1 MATENKSNKLITITL
16 ALIITI
22 AAITIIYINLPK
34 DENGTEINDGNEQE
48 NEIILQMLYNDTY
61 KNYTLDQLENLETFT
76 GSGGYIKSNNITV
89 GPFELTGVKIST
101 ILNQYNIESEKYSIS
116 VKAADDYPPM
126 ILNLSVI
133 NGDIPVY
140 NETGEQIGIG
150 NATMII
156 YYKQDG
162 KYLDELEGPLR
173 LGFIYEDGFTSSKIW
188 IKQVISILIVDD
200 F

>member
-48 NEIILQMLYNDTY
+48 NEIVLQMLYNDTY

-89 GPFELTGVKIST
+89 GPYELTGVKIST
-101 ILNQYNIESEKYSIS
+101 ILNQYNIESENYSIS
-116 VKAADDYPPM
+116 VKAAD
-126 ILNLSVI
+126 NFTRNFTLSEI
-133 NGDIPVY
+133 NGEITVF

-150 NATMII
+150 DVTMII
-156 YYKQDG
+156 NYKQDG
-162 KYLDELEGPLR
+162 EYLDESEGPLR

-188 IKQVISILIVDD
+188 IKQVVSILIIDD

>member
-1 MATENKSNKLITITL
+1 MTTEKKSNKVITIIL

-48 NEIILQMLYNDTY
+48 NEIILQMFYNDTY

-76 GSGGYIKSNNITV
+76 SSGGYIKSNNITV
-89 GPFELTGVKIST
+89 GPYELTGVKIST
-101 ILNQYNIESEKYSIS
+101 ILNQYDIESEKYSLS
-116 VKAADDYPPM
+116 VKAADNFTKT
-126 ILNLSVI
+126 LNLSVI
-133 NGDIPVY
+133 NGDIPVFK
-140 NETGEQIGIG
+140 ETGEQIGVG

-162 KYLDELEGPLR
+162 EYLDESEGPLR
-173 LGFIYEDGFTSSKIW
+173 LGFIYEDGFTSSGIW
-188 IKQVISILIVDD
+188 VKQVVSILIVDD

>member
-61 KNYTLDQLENLETFT
+61 KNYTLDQIENLETFT

-89 GPFELTGVKIST
+89 GPYELTGVKIST
-101 ILNQYNIESEKYSIS
+101 ILNQYDIESENYSIS
-116 VKAADDYPPM
+116 VKAADNYTK
-126 ILNLSVI
+126 IFNLSYI
-133 NGDIPVY
+133 NGEISVF
-140 NETGEQIGIG
+140 NETGEQISTGG
-150 NATMII
+150 VTMII
-156 YYKQDG
+156 NYKQDG
-162 KYLDELEGPLR
+162 EYLDESEGPLR

-188 IKQVISILIVDD
+188 IKQVVSILIVDD